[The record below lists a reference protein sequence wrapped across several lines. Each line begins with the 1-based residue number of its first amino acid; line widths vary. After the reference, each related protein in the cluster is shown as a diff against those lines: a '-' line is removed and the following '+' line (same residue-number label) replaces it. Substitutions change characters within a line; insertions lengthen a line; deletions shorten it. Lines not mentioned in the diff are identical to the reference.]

1 MFSTTFTSW
10 IAGAATFAAAF
21 LFTLRARFGRIRS
34 PRLLRLVSLGVLTPL
49 LAPAL
54 TPAATFAAAVRPTE
68 NVAAR
73 VSVALAVDGP
83 ADLAPGSAFT
93 YKLTV
98 TNDGPGAAE
107 NTRVDLPLDANVV
120 VDDFTSGDPS
130 IFVQT
135 LNANMISIQFNELG
149 PASVT
154 EVTIL
159 AHISA
164 DAPAAL
170 TLNSR
175 ATVNWNDVNLNRS
188 SQSDAVALIVG
199 TGAVAAPAATQPL
212 QIAADGPVDAGTAL
226 TVTGAFYDA
235 DEPVSLWINTPA
247 GITLAADSLGQSD
260 STLRG
265 TVVGLDAVG
274 RADDSGLLTY
284 VLNTTGLPSGTYSLV
299 GHGWTS
305 GLEGVAGFTIK

>member
-1 MFSTTFTSW
+1 MLSTLYTPW

-21 LFTLRARFGRIRS
+21 LFTRHTRRGHVRL
-34 PRLLRLVSLGVLTPL
+34 PRLLRLAGLGVLVPL
-49 LAPAL
+49 LAL
-54 TPAATFAAAVRPTE
+54 TLAPAATFAASVRPTE

-73 VSVALAVDGP
+73 VSVALVVDGP
-83 ADLAPGSAFT
+83 ADLAPGSAFS
-93 YKLTV
+93 YKVTV

-107 NTRVDLPLDANVV
+107 NTRVDLPLDANVMI
-120 VDDFTSGDPS
+120 DDFMSGDPS

-135 LNANMISIQFNELG
+135 LNADMISIQFNELG

-154 EVTIL
+154 TVTIM
-159 AHISA
+159 AHIRA

-175 ATVNWNDVNLNRS
+175 ATVNWNDVNLNRI
-188 SQSDAVALIVG
+188 SQSDPVALIVG
-199 TGAVAAPAATQPL
+199 TGAVAAPAVTQPL
-212 QIAADGPVDAGTAL
+212 QIAVDGPVDAGTAL
-226 TVTGAFYDA
+226 TVTSTFYAA

-260 STLRG
+260 STLTG
-265 TVVGLDAVG
+265 TVVGLDAIG

-284 VLNTTGLPSGTYSLV
+284 ILDTTGLPSGTYSLV
-299 GHGWTS
+299 AHGWTS
-305 GLEGVAGFTIK
+305 GLEGVASFTIK

>member
-1 MFSTTFTSW
+1 MLSTLYTPW

-21 LFTLRARFGRIRS
+21 LFTLRTRAGHARL
-34 PRLLRLVSLGVLTPL
+34 PRLLRLAGLGVLTPL
-49 LAPAL
+49 LALTLAPAS
-54 TPAATFAAAVRPTE
+54 TFAASVRPTE
-68 NVAAR
+68 RVAAR
-73 VSVALAVDGP
+73 VSITLAVDGP
-83 ADLAPGSAFT
+83 ADLAPGSAFA

-120 VDDFTSGDPS
+120 VDDFMSGDPS

-135 LNANMISIQFNELG
+135 LSADMISIQFNELG
-149 PASVT
+149 ANSSTP
-154 EVTIL
+154 VTIL

-188 SQSDAVALIVG
+188 SQSDAVALLVG
-199 TGAVAAPAATQPL
+199 TGSVAAPAPTAPL
-212 QIAADGPVDAGTAL
+212 QIAADGPVDAGTLL
-226 TVTGAFYDA
+226 TVSGSFYDA

-247 GITLAADSLGQSD
+247 GITLATDSLGQTD
-260 STLRG
+260 STLTG

-284 VLNTTGLPSGTYSLV
+284 VLDTTGLPSGTYSLV

-305 GLEGVAGFTIK
+305 GLEGVASFTIK